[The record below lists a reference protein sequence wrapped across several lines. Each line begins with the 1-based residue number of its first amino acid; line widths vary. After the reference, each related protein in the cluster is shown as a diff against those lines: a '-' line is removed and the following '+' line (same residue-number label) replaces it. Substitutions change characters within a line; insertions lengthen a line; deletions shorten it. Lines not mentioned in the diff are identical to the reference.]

1 MPTTKPKDLRPV
13 LRAGCL
19 AYWDSMSGPI
29 PCKVISITGKSGPA
43 SSDQAVSFKI
53 TAHRGPYKRGE
64 VFCDVWALH
73 VVPRGALKQRRLGA
87 RITYYT
93 VEVQP

>member
-1 MPTTKPKDLRPV
+1 MPATKDLRPV
-13 LRAGCL
+13 LRAGCF
-19 AYWDSMSGPI
+19 AHWDSMSGAI
-29 PCKVISITGKSGPA
+29 PCRVISITGKSGVP
-43 SSDQAVSFKI
+43 SSEQSVIIKL

-93 VEVQP
+93 VEVQS